1 MDFWHFAIFRE
12 GAPKRPK
19 MLEGCSIR
27 FQAAQYSYFTD
38 SERSWPPATTQ
49 YSYEFHTSLHKIPK
63 KHVLWEFSMAH
74 SSSGWVL
81 ILSKIFWWK
90 NMDLQ
95 LSNAVSDVFIRHLIS
110 FLRLKVE
117 YIWKSPK
124 TSKDLT
130 KTGYPDRFSASY
142 IFCKWKRTQ
151 KRWFGFSY
159 QTKKAD
165 CNVLQ
170 VIV

>member
-1 MDFWHFAIFRE
+1 MDFWHNSIFRE
-12 GAPKRPK
+12 GAPKRPE

-38 SERSWPPATTQ
+38 SERSWPPASTQ
-49 YSYEFHTSLHKIPK
+49 YSYEFHTSLHKMPK
-63 KHVLWEFSMAH
+63 KHVSWEFSMAH

-124 TSKDLT
+124 TWHDLT
-130 KTGYPDRFSASY
+130 FLDTQIDFLPHIY
-142 IFCKWKRTQ
+142 INEAQ
-151 KRWFGFSY
+151 S
-159 QTKKAD
+159 
-165 CNVLQ
+165 Q
-170 VIV
+170 VRIFW